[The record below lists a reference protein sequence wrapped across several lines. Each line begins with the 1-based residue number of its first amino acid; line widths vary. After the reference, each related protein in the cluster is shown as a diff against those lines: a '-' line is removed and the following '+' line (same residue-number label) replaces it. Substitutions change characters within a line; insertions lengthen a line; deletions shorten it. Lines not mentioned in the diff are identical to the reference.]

1 VALGHPERAEMILKI
16 TIAVAIGMLVLLFIP
31 SVIATCMLL
40 IKGIGDL
47 GEKRQRRTVYYR
59 R

>member
-1 VALGHPERAEMILKI
+1 MILKI